1 MHHFDCIVLGVGA
14 VGSGALWHL
23 ARRGLR
29 VLGIDRFT
37 PGHDRGSSHG
47 STRMIRQAY
56 FEHPDYVPLVLRAY
70 DQWHELERAAERSLY
85 VETGLVQIGPPD
97 GEVVP
102 GVLAS
107 AARHKLDVESLSLAN
122 LAQRFPAFRVPS
134 GMTGVFE
141 RRAGFLRVEDSIV
154 ALVQQAISN
163 GAQIHCG
170 ESVVS
175 WSTKGRSVV
184 VRTDRDTYHAGHLV
198 ISAGAWSTQ
207 ILDSLGLPLIVRR
220 KPQYW
225 YQTTANH
232 VRLEQG
238 CPAWLYETADGIFY
252 GFPQI
257 DSRGMKLAEHTG
269 GAEVSDPLTIDRQID
284 RVDQTRVEQ
293 FVTSHLN
300 GVSTT
305 LGHHAVCMYT
315 MSPDQNFY
323 VDRHPEH
330 EHVSFAAG
338 LSGHGFKFA
347 PVLGEAVVDLALAG
361 RSALPVGFLSCERM
375 K

>member
-1 MHHFDCIVLGVGA
+1 MHHYDCIVLGVGA

-29 VLGIDRFT
+29 VLGLDRFP

-47 STRMIRQAY
+47 ATRMIRQAY

-70 DQWHELERAAERSLY
+70 DQWRELERAATRSLY

-107 AARHKLDVESLSLAN
+107 AASHGLDVEALSPADLAK
-122 LAQRFPAFRVPS
+122 RFPTFRVPS

-154 ALVQQAISN
+154 TLVQQALSA
-163 GAQIHCG
+163 GAQLHCG

-175 WSTKGRSVV
+175 WTTEGHSVV
-184 VRTDRDTYHAGHLV
+184 VRTDHDTYHAGHL
-198 ISAGAWSTQ
+198 IIAAGAWSAQ
-207 ILDSLGLPLIVRR
+207 VLNSLGLPLVVRR

-225 YQTTANH
+225 YHTTADH
-232 VRLEQG
+232 TRLEHG
-238 CPAWLYETADGIFY
+238 CPAWLYETGDGIFY

-257 DSRGMKLAEHTG
+257 DSRGMKLAEHSG
-269 GAEVSDPLTIDRQID
+269 GSPVADPLRVDRQID
-284 RVDQTRVEQ
+284 RADQARVER
-293 FVTSHLN
+293 FVAEHLT
-300 GVSTT
+300 GVSAT

-315 MSPDQNFY
+315 ISPDHHFY

-330 EHVSFAAG
+330 DHVAFAAG

-347 PVLGEAVVDLALAG
+347 PVLGEAVVELALEG
-361 RSALPVGFLSCERM
+361 RSTLPVGFLATSRPG
-375 K
+375 